1 MFYKRLILLPAV
13 ALAMTAGTTASS
25 LAQGCDVAK
34 LTEVVTAAGVS
45 GGDASAA
52 VAVVQFYSDNACAV
66 GRQDVAM
73 VRGMMS
79 DAYGALS
86 GDDAKAALAAARA
99 LSDNIGPG
107 CDKDGGPLLVLD
119 QCTLEDVQKAASGG

>member
-1 MFYKRLILLPAV
+1 MLYKRLILLPAV
-13 ALAMTAGTTASS
+13 ALAMTVGTTASS
-25 LAQGCDVAK
+25 WAECNTAK